1 MPVKK
6 KKYRINEI
14 LENLSTK
21 ENRKALGIL
30 PMQLGISP
38 ATFNNYRNIGID
50 DDQDIPHAI
59 VCMLEQFFSLP
70 AGGLQNFKTDIRPL
84 CDVDTKQL
92 ELDLVK
98 KFALTKPKLIPHY
111 ND

>member
-59 VCMLEQFFSLP
+59 VVMLEQFFGLE
-70 AGGLQNFKTDIRPL
+70 ANQLQNFKTDIRPL
-84 CDVDTKQL
+84 SKIDTHQM
-92 ELDLVK
+92 ELDLLS
-98 KFALTKPKLIPHY
+98 KFKLAKPKLIPHY